1 MSPPFCSPP
10 YPSPFCFPLVH
21 TDTPSWCLLGIAMA
35 TLQQNDPNTFMLTVV
50 QDEVLIPSEAGAAGR
65 MLKSRALCQGPCCEV
80 EWEPAGAGV
89 RARRKNYPE
98 KPCDSLAGDV
108 MCVASPPQTLFALY
122 TYNTTTMAGPDMPN
136 ITVWNRHH
144 LIQCTE
150 TRHSCQGHCEV
161 GWQDSQLSPAFSWL
175 RSGLGRQSA
184 MGEGLSCSLTT

>member
-108 MCVASPPQTLFALY
+108 MCVASPSPDLICTLYIQHNNHGWARYAKYHCLESPSPYSVHRDPSF
-122 TYNTTTMAGPDMPN
+122 MPR
-136 ITVWNRHH
+136 T
-144 LIQCTE
+144 L
-150 TRHSCQGHCEV
+150 
-161 GWQDSQLSPAFSWL
+161 
-175 RSGLGRQSA
+175 
-184 MGEGLSCSLTT
+184 